1 MSFRGKNAVVT
12 GGAGGIGLQVSKQL
26 LTAGAAV
33 AIIDIQDN
41 LEEFVKLR
49 AAHPTQ
55 SVMIVKMDVANK
67 KGVEATYEEIA
78 KTFGSIDIVVNV
90 AGIFNDKDVQRTL
103 LVNLGGI
110 INSTLSAL
118 PYMSKD
124 NGGKGGIVINMSSV
138 VGLDPMFII
147 PVYGATKAGILNFT
161 RCLANDKYYARSGIK
176 FVTVCPGATMTDM
189 FTNFTEK
196 IIFPETSD
204 ETYRILDRL
213 NKQSAA
219 DVSRCILSVLE
230 KDKNGAVYVIE
241 GKRVFPM
248 ELKPQWTGKEQAL

>member
-1 MSFRGKNAVVT
+1 MAYRGKNAVVT
-12 GGAGGIGLQVSKQL
+12 GGAGGIGLQVARQL
-26 LTAGAAV
+26 LSNGAAV
-33 AIIDIQDN
+33 AIIDLQDN

-55 SVMIVKMDVANK
+55 SVMIIKMDVANR
-67 KGVEATYEEIA
+67 KGIEATYEEIV

-110 INSTLSAL
+110 MNSTLSAL
-118 PYMSKD
+118 QYMNKE
-124 NGGKGGIVINMSSV
+124 NGGNGGLIVNMSSV

-147 PVYGATKAGILNFT
+147 PVYGATKAGIINFT
-161 RCLANDKYYARSGIK
+161 RCLGNDQFYQRSGIK

-204 ETYRILDRL
+204 ETYKILDRL
-213 NKQSAA
+213 NKQSAT
-219 DVSRCILSVLE
+219 DVARCILSVLDKE
-230 KDKNGAVYVIE
+230 KNGAVYVIE
-241 GKRVFPM
+241 GKRVFPL
-248 ELKPQWTGKEQAL
+248 ELKQQWTGKEHA